1 MRKIILAFAAVATAA
16 FIGPSSTASAAGW
29 SAALDEVSSQTVVRK
44 KVIVRDRVRGRGA
57 VRGRGRGA
65 SKTVIIKRGPAR
77 RVTKKV
83 IVR

>member
-1 MRKIILAFAAVATAA
+1 MRKIILTFAAAAVAA
-16 FIGPSSTASAAGW
+16 FISPLSTASAAGW
-29 SAALDEVSSQTVVRK
+29 KATLDEASSQTVVRK
-44 KVIVRDRVRGRGA
+44 KVIVRERGRGV